1 MSSDTCVFC
10 RIAQGELAARKIH
23 EDDDIVAFH
32 DHQPNAPVHFLI
44 IPKRH
49 INSLQDCGANEA
61 SLLGTMLAI
70 APQLAAE
77 QGCRPGPQGGFR
89 VMINS
94 GADGGQEVSHLHL
107 HVLGGPRP
115 WRRD

>member
-10 RIAQGELAARKIH
+10 RIAQGELATRKIY
-23 EDDDIVAFH
+23 ENDDIVAFH

-44 IPKRH
+44 IPKCH
-49 INSLQDCGANEA
+49 IVSLQDCGPDEA
-61 SLLGTMLAI
+61 GLLGTMLAL
-70 APQLAAE
+70 APRLAAE

>member
-1 MSSDTCVFC
+1 MSTQDCVFC
-10 RIAQGELAARKIH
+10 RIVRGELATRLIH
-23 EDDDIVAFH
+23 EDDEVLAFH

-44 IPKRH
+44 IPRRH
-49 INSLQDCGANEA
+49 IVSLQESDPVDAP
-61 SLLGTMLAI
+61 LLGTMLAL
-70 APQLAAE
+70 APRLAEA

-94 GADGGQEVSHLHL
+94 GADGGQEVPHLHL

-115 WRRD
+115 WRHG